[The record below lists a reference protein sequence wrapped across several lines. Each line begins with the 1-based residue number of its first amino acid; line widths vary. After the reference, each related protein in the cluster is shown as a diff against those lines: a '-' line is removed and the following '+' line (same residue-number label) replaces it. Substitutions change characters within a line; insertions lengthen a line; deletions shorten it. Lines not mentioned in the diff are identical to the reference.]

1 MSCWLKWLSAVRVLT
16 FVEIVVPDVV
26 FTGPVLPDV
35 RSLGAARCSSG
46 FAADRAR
53 MRVEVDVPHV
63 VFTKPARSL
72 W

>member
-1 MSCWLKWLSAVRVLT
+1 VAYWSKWLVAARVLK
-16 FVEIVVPDVV
+16 FVEVDVPDVA

-46 FAADRAR
+46 LAADRAR

-63 VFTKPARSL
+63 VVTRPTRSL
-72 W
+72 C